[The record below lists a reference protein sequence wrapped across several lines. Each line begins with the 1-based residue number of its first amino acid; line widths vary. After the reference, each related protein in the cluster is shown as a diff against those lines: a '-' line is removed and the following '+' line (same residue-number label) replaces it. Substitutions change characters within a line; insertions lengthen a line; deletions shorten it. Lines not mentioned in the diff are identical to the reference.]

1 MVTREASSLTCVLNV
16 AYKSAPSLL
25 RVEAH
30 LRILF
35 VEDNAFVREQTVE
48 LLEANGREIVACE
61 TAEQALAEWD
71 RGAFDV
77 VVTDISLPM
86 MSGLE
91 MAKRVLRDSPHTHVV
106 IASGYAL
113 PEPEKLGPHV
123 RVLTKPVEIDQID
136 AILKSI
142 AAN

>member
-1 MVTREASSLTCVLNV
+1 M
-16 AYKSAPSLL
+16 P
-25 RVEAH
+25 

-61 TAEQALAEWD
+61 TAEQALAEWE
-71 RGAFDV
+71 RSAFDI

-91 MAKRVLRDSPHTHVV
+91 MAKRILRKTPQTHVV

-123 RVLTKPVEIDQID
+123 RVLTKPVDTDQID

-142 AAN
+142 AS

>member
-1 MVTREASSLTCVLNV
+1 
-16 AYKSAPSLL
+16 
-25 RVEAH
+25 

-61 TAEQALAEWD
+61 TAEQALVEWE
-71 RGAFDV
+71 RSAFDA
-77 VVTDISLPM
+77 VVTDISLPRM
-86 MSGLE
+86 TGLE
-91 MAKRVLRDSPHTHVV
+91 MVKQILRKTPNAHIV

-123 RVLTKPVEIDQID
+123 RVLTKPVDVDQIE
-136 AILKSI
+136 AALTSI
-142 AAN
+142 AR